1 MIFSSLFTV
10 KSMID
15 DVMEKLGLYTPPTRA
30 DFYKFYN
37 ECLTRL
43 YTEVICHRSM
53 VEMTVASGFV
63 TYNDLMVKAS
73 QSVSGE
79 DICDVAVK
87 SPFNPILRAT
97 AWTQKLLPA
106 NTACYVCEKD
116 RINLYPSSAR
126 QTYLIF
132 YTYRP
137 STVTAGNE
145 STLQIALPPEYHN
158 LLRAKLRGEAYKQA
172 NEDELAAKWL
182 GEYNLL
188 LEDFCRYVARKKE
201 ALSE

>member
-1 MIFSSLFTV
+1 MIFSSTV
-10 KSMID
+10 TAKALID
-15 DVMEKLGLYTPPTRA
+15 EAISELGLFKEPARA
-30 DFYKFYN
+30 TLYRLFN

-43 YTEVICHRSM
+43 YTEVICHRECL
-53 VEMTVASGFV
+53 EMTCTSGTL
-63 TYNDLMVKAS
+63 TYSDLKTKLG
-73 QSVSGE
+73 QSISAE
-79 DICDVAVK
+79 DICDIAVK

-97 AWTQKLLPA
+97 AWTQKLLPS
-106 NTACYVCEKD
+106 NTACYVCDKN
-116 RINLYPSSAR
+116 RITFYPSTR

-132 YTYRP
+132 YVYHP
-137 STVTAGNE
+137 LPVTADTE
-145 STLQIALPPEYHN
+145 STATVALPEEYHS
-158 LLRAKLRGEAYKQA
+158 LLRAKLRGEAYKLA